1 MCAEAQRWGEDHSL
15 LQKPGVEPEGG
26 VEDCILYCQR
36 HSIPAEGCPPEHV
49 RPLIASHLL
58 SRWKLEMAKK
68 FEHLEWSKQ
77 YCKKRELRLKL
88 KEEAR
93 RQEQV

>member
-1 MCAEAQRWGEDHSL
+1 MQRRS
-15 LQKPGVEPEGG
+15 GG
-26 VEDCILYCQR
+26 ARTTACCRNQALSQR
-36 HSIPAEGCPPEHV
+36 VGWRTASCTASGIQFQPMGGTPEHV